1 MNSGNIGWLT
11 SLCNHSWV
19 SLTWYELAYR
29 VIELVS
35 RVASCPPH
43 PFLKQIHSRIPS
55 DSLSRQHTY
64 ISLSLVE
71 ICQLSLH
78 ILYPGTL
85 PPDPLE
91 TALFED
97 EDVRLPE
104 ERKFGFKEIIQ
115 SLQVT
120 CLLILLAPD
129 PRCFLYEGGG
139 HHHLLLHG
147 YHLQAGRT
155 FGQFYLTKKQLS
167 PACPTSWQAWPHP
180 PASSA
185 CQESWDERT
194 FIRGLQIWKYE
205 NLPGHNNCRIRNVIG
220 ATCKPRGQYQIW
232 PFRQPG
238 WFSHVSSRLQSSQQ
252 FHAQPVISLWV

>member
-1 MNSGNIGWLT
+1 M
-11 SLCNHSWV
+11 
-19 SLTWYELAYR
+19 
-29 VIELVS
+29 
-35 RVASCPPH
+35 
-43 PFLKQIHSRIPS
+43 PS

-71 ICQLSLH
+71 VCQLSLH

-97 EDVRLPE
+97 EDVRFPE

-129 PRCFLYEGGG
+129 PRCFLYEGRG

-147 YHLQAGRT
+147 YHLQAGR
-155 FGQFYLTKKQLS
+155 
-167 PACPTSWQAWPHP
+167 
-180 PASSA
+180 
-185 CQESWDERT
+185 
-194 FIRGLQIWKYE
+194 I
-205 NLPGHNNCRIRNVIG
+205 
-220 ATCKPRGQYQIW
+220 
-232 PFRQPG
+232 FRQPI
-238 WFSHVSSRLQSSQQ
+238 FFAKKTAFTCLSNIMASLTSSSS
-252 FHAQPVISLWV
+252 ILSMSGELG